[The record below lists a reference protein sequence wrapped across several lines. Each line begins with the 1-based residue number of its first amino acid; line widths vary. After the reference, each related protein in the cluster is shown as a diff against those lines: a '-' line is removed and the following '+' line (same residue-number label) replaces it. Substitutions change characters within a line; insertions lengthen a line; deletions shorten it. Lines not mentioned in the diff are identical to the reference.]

1 MTKYCRA
8 PRCSN
13 SAGQPRRDQRRLSFY
28 KFPLHSPER
37 LRQWLSQMN
46 QEKWTPT
53 KHQHLCSDHF
63 APSCFEYRWGVRYLK
78 PDAVPTIFQTS
89 DSPLKREN
97 AVEPASD
104 APAKKALL
112 EREGDTPT
120 AAQTPA
126 CQEPSPME
134 TLTIAIDPGVAAT
147 PVYLEAQTSA
157 PDLDFQALSGP
168 LVGTVNLLPLVQI
181 VEPLQGVTLAVA
193 SPMPAV
199 ALPEPLEQ
207 QVVDLVASLPQAA
220 LGSLPGSSV
229 GLAGQLCAEVAVPCE
244 VVAAGDQTSVRAAMA
259 EPAALAE
266 EGALVIENVSIEPF
280 LEGGGSSVALPDL
293 QEPTAT
299 TEMVAYFETIP
310 TAPVTA
316 AAAASSGLTAPET
329 VLSSALSLPIVSTL
343 PIVSN
348 HAAPK
353 APLSAEEATLEE
365 GSSADS
371 SEEPLEEHRYH
382 HRGGEGG
389 TTAELAEVVM
399 GLQKK
404 VKGLQQRHRRHCAK
418 LEAMESVVE
427 QLWKENLVSE
437 EKLKVLEMAC
447 LQSSTF
453 VPEAGGAVAIICQDR
468 EPALLYAVPQPSSEG
483 NETTPQREGQ

>member
-37 LRQWLSQMN
+37 LQQWLSQMN
-46 QEKWTPT
+46 QEKWAPT

-97 AVEPASD
+97 AVKPASD

-112 EREGDTPT
+112 ECEGDTPT

-134 TLTIAIDPGVAAT
+134 TLTIAIDPSVAAT
-147 PVYLEAQTSA
+147 PVYLEAQPSA

-193 SPMPAV
+193 SPTPAM

-207 QVVDLVASLPQAA
+207 QVVDLVASLPPAA
-220 LGSLPGSSV
+220 LGALPGSSV

-244 VVAAGDQTSVRAAMA
+244 VVAAGDQTSVRAVMA
-259 EPAALAE
+259 EPAAIAE

-280 LEGGGSSVALPDL
+280 LEGGGPSVALPVL

-316 AAAASSGLTAPET
+316 AAAASSGLTPPET

-348 HAAPK
+348 HAPPK
-353 APLSAEEATLEE
+353 AALLAEEAKLEE

-382 HRGGEGG
+382 HRGEEGG

-418 LEAMESVVE
+418 LEAMESMVE

-468 EPALLYAVPQPSSEG
+468 EPALLYAVPQLSSEG
-483 NETTPQREGQ
+483 NETILQLEEQ